1 MAMVVGQQSPAVDI
15 LIMYIGTILSSGLE
29 DDAYEPGE

>member
-15 LIMYIGTILSSGLE
+15 LIMCIATILSSGLK
-29 DDAYEPGE
+29 DNAYEPGE